1 VPGRIAYLIIG
12 IVLLVIGAS
21 ILMLSIIQKP
31 QTIQF
36 PTNTSSP
43 AYLLLSNWRNLSIYI
58 STGYPIPKPVLNGE
72 ESKPPSILQVFYG
85 KYGLLKMNITIT
97 NTGNTKSAY
106 LTLNNTVI
114 INEENGSTTIILP
127 PNYTSISIIQRSITN
142 TSIDI
147 FVPSTYGYVV
157 VNSDYVVFTSPL
169 LMSVYSN
176 TSLSLRVVSGWYV
189 ISAGGNGTYYLVIT
203 LGSTKAM
210 PINYLIY
217 INNHEVTQWLSMAK
231 KPRLNGALLNEYY
244 LSLLLLMDDQNPVT
258 GEFVASPEPV
268 YFYSW
273 VRDSSFA
280 AMALQEAGYYGYA
293 MKYWLWMCSAQ
304 NSSGTWYTRYNFWSG
319 SPDTTFGIPEYDS
332 IGLFQL
338 GVWQFYEYTHN
349 KSFLMTVLPCI
360 NKSLMWEQGAIIS
373 NGGLIP
379 RDLSIWEDNYAY
391 NFWTQAIDDLGLYAS
406 ANIYRALGLNY
417 TWILGLANE
426 LNETIQSHFYSKG
439 FYSQA
444 LMETTLYTSSGSE
457 TIYEPNGIPDSS
469 VILPIALGWINPHSG
484 RAINTVNKVVKVL
497 LVNGGL
503 ARFPDD
509 DYHYDYAL
517 YDSTA
522 PDPPWVITT
531 LFLAMY
537 YEDVGNSTGAL
548 QLLSWCVEHSQHGLL
563 PEAVDPRLGYPLPTT
578 SPLTW
583 SAAMYVMAA
592 INYKPKQGFV
602 LTIIMLLAVVVI
614 MLSIIMFVVY
624 GRLNKPYALS
634 VTHEDGG
641 YL

>member
-1 VPGRIAYLIIG
+1 
-12 IVLLVIGAS
+12 
-21 ILMLSIIQKP
+21 
-31 QTIQF
+31 
-36 PTNTSSP
+36 
-43 AYLLLSNWRNLSIYI
+43 
-58 STGYPIPKPVLNGE
+58 
-72 ESKPPSILQVFYG
+72 
-85 KYGLLKMNITIT
+85 
-97 NTGNTKSAY
+97 
-106 LTLNNTVI
+106 
-114 INEENGSTTIILP
+114 
-127 PNYTSISIIQRSITN
+127 
-142 TSIDI
+142 
-147 FVPSTYGYVV
+147 V
-157 VNSDYVVFTSPL
+157 VNNDYVVFTSPL

-176 TSLSLRVVSGWYV
+176 ASLSLRGEGGWYV

-210 PINYLIY
+210 PIDYLVY

-332 IGLFQL
+332 VGLFQL

-349 KSFLMTVLPCI
+349 KSFLMAVLPCI

-417 TWILGLANE
+417 TWILRLANE
-426 LNETIQSHFYSKG
+426 LNETIQSHFYSKD